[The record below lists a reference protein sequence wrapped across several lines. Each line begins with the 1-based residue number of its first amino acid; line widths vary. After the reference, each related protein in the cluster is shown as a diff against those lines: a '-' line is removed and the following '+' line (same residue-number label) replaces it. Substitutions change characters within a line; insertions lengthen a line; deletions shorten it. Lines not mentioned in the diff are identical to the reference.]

1 MKPNVKKVSDRPIT
15 YHQDFK
21 IIAIKE
27 SLEGKSVV
35 VNTLG
40 YDPIWFGVIIVLV
53 AGMGVIT
60 QPVGVNVFIMKG
72 QWLLF
77 IFRHEIAYVSDSF

>member
-1 MKPNVKKVSDRPIT
+1 M
-15 YHQDFK
+15 
-21 IIAIKE
+21 
-27 SLEGKSVV
+27 V